1 MRTHEGQ
8 ARQLNNAQFQE
19 VIDYTWRTSSHP
31 LRDIAILQT
40 SYRAGLRAAE
50 IAQITLS
57 DLFDAHGEMKTKIT
71 LRKKT
76 TKGSKGGVAFFT
88 HPELREALAQY
99 IVQERS
105 SKTTEFDNVFISKKL
120 TPFHPSSMS
129 RLFGT
134 LYRNAGFDGCTGHTG
149 RRSLA
154 KNLNEQN
161 VSVYNIQKILRH
173 SNIQTTVKH
182 YLAVDEDTLANIMSE
197 V

>member
-8 ARQLNNAQFQE
+8 ARTLNNEQFQD
-19 VIDYTWRTSSHP
+19 VIDYTWKTSAHP
-31 LRDIAILQT
+31 LRDIAILQV
-40 SYRAGLRAAE
+40 SFRAGLRAAE
-50 IAQITLS
+50 IAQMTLS
-57 DLFDAHGEMKTKIT
+57 DLFDSNGDMKSKIV

-76 TKGSKGGVAFFT
+76 TKGNKGGVAFFVN
-88 HPELREALAQY
+88 PELREALARY
-99 IVQERS
+99 IVEERS
-105 SKTTEFDNVFISKKL
+105 SKATTFDNVKKSKKL

-134 LYRNAGFDGCTGHTG
+134 LYRNAGYEGATGHTG

-154 KNLNEQN
+154 KNRNEQN

-173 SNIQTTVKH
+173 SNIQTTVRH
-182 YLAVDEDTLANIMSE
+182 YLSVDEDTLASIMSD